1 MPHTSTDTPRNPAAR
16 ALVTGLDR
24 AVRIQAS
31 TIAAY
36 VERLQRKNPGASPE
50 EIQEALDKHFMRL
63 VSGSGAGAG
72 GASAIPGVGLLTG
85 AAAISA
91 ESLVFLDAAAFY
103 AVASAYAHGV
113 DVRDPERRRMIVM
126 MCLLGASGTAVV
138 DTLLPA
144 GTDKLSVPSVSRL
157 SGSALGQINNRLLR
171 TVLSRTT
178 KRMAGMWVGKLMPL
192 GIGAVVGLLANRKIA
207 KRMIRHTREA
217 MADLKS

>member
-1 MPHTSTDTPRNPAAR
+1 MPTLNTESPRNPAAR
-16 ALVTGLDR
+16 ALVKGLDR

-31 TIAAY
+31 TIEAY
-36 VERLQRKNPGASPE
+36 VDRLRRKNPNATPAE
-50 EIQEALDKHFMRL
+50 VQETLDKHFLRL
-63 VSGSGAGAG
+63 VSGSGASAG

-85 AAAISA
+85 AAALSA

-103 AVASAYAHGV
+103 SVASAHAHGV
-113 DVRDPERRRMIVM
+113 DIHDPERRRMIVM

-138 DTLLPA
+138 DALLPA
-144 GTDKLSVPSVSRL
+144 GADRLSVPSVSRL

-171 TVLSRTT
+171 TVLNRTT
-178 KRMAGMWVGKLMPL
+178 KKMAGAWLGKLMPL

-217 MADLKS
+217 LAELKA